1 MISLIVT
8 TRNRLAELERLLES
22 LAAQTYRSFE
32 VIVVDQNRDDRLV
45 ELLAPYQGTLK
56 LRRLRSGPGASCGR
70 NAGLRAFEGEIVAF
84 PDDDC
89 WYPSELLAQV
99 AKWFEAN
106 SEYDG
111 LLTSARD
118 ENGQRM
124 SPRFPPA
131 DGPCDKRNVMRCAIA
146 WNFFLR
152 AHAAR
157 EVGFFREEMGPGAAS
172 SYQSGEDLDY
182 PMRALKS
189 GFRLWHASGL
199 AVHHPDINER
209 RRPARVT
216 YQYAM
221 GVGRMW
227 RLHGFSWA
235 FTMGEIA
242 FRSLG
247 GATFRLCTGDWHA
260 CGRYLVRAAG
270 QLHGY
275 LKTPGRLA
283 ITAETPPMGDPGA

>member
-8 TRNRLAELERLLES
+8 TRNRLAELERLLDS
-22 LAAQTYRSFE
+22 LKAQSYRSFE
-32 VIVVDQNRDDRLV
+32 VIVVDQNQDDRLV
-45 ELLAPYQGTLK
+45 ELLARYQGSLK
-56 LRRLRSGPGASCGR
+56 LRRLCSGPGASCGR
-70 NAGLRAFEGEIVAF
+70 NAGLRAFEGDIVGF

-99 AKWFEAN
+99 AGWFDAN
-106 SEYDG
+106 PEYDG
-111 LLTSARD
+111 LLTSARN
-118 ENGQRM
+118 EKGERM

-131 DGPCDKRNVMRCAIA
+131 DGPCDQRKVMRCAIA

-182 PMRALKS
+182 PMRVLEN
-189 GFRLWHASGL
+189 GFRLWHAPGL

-209 RRPARVT
+209 RRPARST
-216 YQYAM
+216 YEYAM

-227 RLHGFSWA
+227 RLHGFSWSFA
-235 FTMGEIA
+235 MGEIA

-247 GATFRLCTGDWHA
+247 GAAYRLCSGDWRA
-260 CGRYLVRAAG
+260 CGRYVVRAAG
-270 QLHGY
+270 QLRGY
-275 LKTPGRLA
+275 LQTPECLA
-283 ITAETPPMGDPGA
+283 ITADPMGDRGA